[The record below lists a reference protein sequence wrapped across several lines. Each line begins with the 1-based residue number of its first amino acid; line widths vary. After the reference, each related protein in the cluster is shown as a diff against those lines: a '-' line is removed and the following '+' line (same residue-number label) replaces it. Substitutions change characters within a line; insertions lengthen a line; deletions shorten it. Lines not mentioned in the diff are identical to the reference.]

1 MTTAPPAPLPI
12 ATTALR
18 LLTFR
23 ISREELARLDARH
36 LAFGLASAWIV
47 GVGRYWDDP
56 DASLL
61 QHSGV
66 GSVIYVFALTTFLWA
81 LIAPLRPEN
90 FSYRGLLTFIALTS
104 PPAALYAIPVERFVP
119 MDVAQKMN
127 LWFLGVVASLRVAL
141 LFFYLTRLARL
152 RWYAVLV
159 ASLLPLA
166 LIVTA
171 LTFMNLERRVINIM
185 GGLSEGPGRP
195 DALVNDVLLGLTFL
209 AFAAA
214 IPLVLGYLVLL
225 IVART
230 RPGAT
235 TSPAGAVSRAPTTST
250 TSPE

>member
-12 ATTALR
+12 AKTALR

-23 ISREELARLDARH
+23 ISREELMRLDTRH
-36 LAFGLASAWIV
+36 LAFGLACAWIV
-47 GVGRYWDDP
+47 GIGRYWDDP

-61 QHSGV
+61 QHSGI

-90 FSYRGLLTFIALTS
+90 FSYRGLLTFVALTS
-104 PPAALYAIPVERFVP
+104 PPAALYAIPVERIVP

-127 LWFLGVVASLRVAL
+127 LWFLAAVASLRVAL
-141 LFFYLTRLARL
+141 LFFYLMRLALL

-166 LIVTA
+166 LIVTG
-171 LTFMNLERRVINIM
+171 LTFLNLERRVINIM

-195 DALVNDVLLGLTFL
+195 DQLVNDVLLGLTYL
-209 AFAAA
+209 AFLTG
-214 IPLVLGYLVLL
+214 IPLMLAYLVLL
-225 IVART
+225 VVARA

-235 TSPAGAVSRAPTTST
+235 TRAATAASTTPEMST